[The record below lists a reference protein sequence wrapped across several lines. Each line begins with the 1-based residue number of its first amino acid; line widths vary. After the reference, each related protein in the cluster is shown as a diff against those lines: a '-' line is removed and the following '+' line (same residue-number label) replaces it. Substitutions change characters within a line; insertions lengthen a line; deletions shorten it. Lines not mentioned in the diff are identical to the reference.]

1 MLTGESLEPDYADF
15 LHVEDDD
22 SDHSKVSMV
31 LVLYPAGT
39 TGTRYPVYCRGTGV
53 VDKNQGRQNIDPKK
67 RKKYTSRIHE
77 YSFWRSGGQEVIK
90 RRGLDPDQ
98 EI

>member
-31 LVLYPAGT
+31 LVLYC
-39 TGTRYPVYCRGTGV
+39 RYQVPCICIVGV
-53 VDKNQGRQNIDPKK
+53 PIP
-67 RKKYTSRIHE
+67 
-77 YSFWRSGGQEVIK
+77 
-90 RRGLDPDQ
+90 
-98 EI
+98 